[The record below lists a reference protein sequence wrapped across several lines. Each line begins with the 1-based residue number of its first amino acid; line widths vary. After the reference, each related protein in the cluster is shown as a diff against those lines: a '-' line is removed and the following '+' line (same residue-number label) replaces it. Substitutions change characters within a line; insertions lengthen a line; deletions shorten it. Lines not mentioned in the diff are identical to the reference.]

1 MALTKLVKMLLAFV
15 LVALAAASNCDPS
28 CRKIVLDCAKAIGP
42 YNAKAIIPVDMSQCL
57 SLLCKTW
64 GEKCGD
70 CGLCMD
76 WHKSGNSTSAAHGV
90 GVQPRT
96 LTTSVVTEE
105 SSSVVESST
114 TDASTTETPESST
127 LKTTRTPKSS
137 ITTWTS
143 APTTAKHSSTKTK
156 KHSTAKTSKHSTR
169 KHSTKHS
176 TATTP
181 TTTTSTSRSLM
192 THSPPPSGPPTPPSK
207 RDDPIH
213 CGFGCNINECALVCM
228 PQSYID
234 SYKKYPGNQWFDNNG
249 AEVTVTLRSG
259 VWKCNGGGCVRT
271 TQTGECWT
279 WCDQY
284 GLNCQLM
291 CKGKKTMRKRGHCW
305 EMCDPGGLH
314 CSITC
319 NAEKEKRQ
327 CREVCDETGKCT
339 SECVDEPKK
348 TCWQAC
354 DSQGENCREECSVV
368 GNID

>member
-57 SLLCKTW
+57 SLLFWKFDVSGAWSW
-64 GEKCGD
+64 GSAEDAYYECGD
-70 CGLCMD
+70 GGELEC
-76 WHKSGNSTSAAHGV
+76 SGEELDAQDHQNS
-90 GVQPRT
+90 
-96 LTTSVVTEE
+96 EE
-105 SSSVVESST
+105 LDHDLDIST
-114 TDASTTETPESST
+114 YYGQAFVHQDEEA
-127 LKTTRTPKSS
+127 LN
-137 ITTWTS
+137 W
-143 APTTAKHSSTKTK
+143 
-156 KHSTAKTSKHSTR
+156 
-169 KHSTKHS
+169 
-176 TATTP
+176 
-181 TTTTSTSRSLM
+181 SLM